1 MSFPW
6 CTQSI
11 STLVNGHSHK
21 LKFRGRAILAPNTLA
36 PRRQSLIGQVRLG
49 QERSGQASQ
58 VRLGQVRLGQGRLG
72 QRTMGPA
79 PKCPAPKRTDPKK
92 IISND
97 MYISYS
103 SYIHTIN
110 IVSSSI
116 ELLPPP
122 FSHIACNAG
131 IRCRSP
137 YSQGEARFGAAV
149 LAPDTLAPRV
159 GAGHIGVAGWRRSLW
174 RRDSFLRP
182 VPVS

>member
-1 MSFPW
+1 M
-6 CTQSI
+6 
-11 STLVNGHSHK
+11 L
-21 LKFRGRAILAPNTLA
+21 
-36 PRRQSLIGQVRLG
+36 LIN
-49 QERSGQASQ
+49 
-58 VRLGQVRLGQGRLG
+58 
-72 QRTMGPA
+72 
-79 PKCPAPKRTDPKK
+79 KKK

-137 YSQGEARFGAAV
+137 YSYTVKKTME
-149 LAPDTLAPRV
+149 
-159 GAGHIGVAGWRRSLW
+159 INY
-174 RRDSFLRP
+174 DS
-182 VPVS
+182 

>member
-1 MSFPW
+1 M
-6 CTQSI
+6 
-11 STLVNGHSHK
+11 L
-21 LKFRGRAILAPNTLA
+21 
-36 PRRQSLIGQVRLG
+36 LIN
-49 QERSGQASQ
+49 
-58 VRLGQVRLGQGRLG
+58 
-72 QRTMGPA
+72 
-79 PKCPAPKRTDPKK
+79 KKK

-137 YSQGEARFGAAV
+137 YS
-149 LAPDTLAPRV
+149 
-159 GAGHIGVAGWRRSLW
+159 
-174 RRDSFLRP
+174 
-182 VPVS
+182 